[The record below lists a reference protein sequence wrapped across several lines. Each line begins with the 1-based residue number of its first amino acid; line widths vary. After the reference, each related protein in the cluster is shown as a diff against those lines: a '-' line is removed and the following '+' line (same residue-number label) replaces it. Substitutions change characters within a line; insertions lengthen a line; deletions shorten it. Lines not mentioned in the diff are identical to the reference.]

1 MSLSQAGDVNPTALL
16 GILTQALHASS
27 VAFWA
32 HVGGFA
38 TGVAAALVFT
48 LVVPAKRR
56 RLAERAKPW
65 YMQDAF
71 NHDEEHIVRL
81 KL

>member
-1 MSLSQAGDVNPTALL
+1 VGAWIGEQALL
-16 GILTQALHASS
+16 GILTQAIHVSS

-38 TGVAAALVFT
+38 TGVAAALVFMF
-48 LVVPAKRR
+48 VVPAKHR

-65 YMQDAF
+65 YMRDAF
-71 NHDEEHIVRL
+71 NRDEEHILRL
-81 KL
+81 KI